1 MCPWTYRGPVETGE
15 AQASTKVRK
24 KRIETQIRGPTSERM
39 RGTSSSETSK
49 NAVKDTVIFCL
60 CCILKYVKGKEGNI
74 FPTKYQ
80 LFIQL
85 CNLCILAIFTKKKD
99 TFVFYLYFILL
110 KSCLQPTSPDIPH
123 HGPHIYHF

>member
-1 MCPWTYRGPVETGE
+1 MCSWRYRGPVETGE

-39 RGTSSSETSK
+39 KGTSSSETSK

-85 CNLCILAIFTKKKD
+85 CNLCILAIFTKKK
-99 TFVFYLYFILL
+99 TRLCSIFYFIKVLSTAHL
-110 KSCLQPTSPDIPH
+110 S
-123 HGPHIYHF
+123 